1 VALTSAAEL
10 AGLAAW
16 ALVAGVPAFLVVH
29 FNLAADLRSKA
40 TRWCLTAGLV
50 SLLVLLVDWLFFGI
64 KVSRATLGAG
74 FVGLPALVAGALL
87 VAVPGRAASSPSES
101 K

>member
-1 VALTSAAEL
+1 MALTSAAEL

-50 SLLVLLVDWLFFGI
+50 SLLVLLVDWFFFGI
-64 KVSRATLGAG
+64 TVSRATLGAW
-74 FVGLPALVAGALL
+74 FVGLPALVAGTMLL
-87 VAVPGRAASSPSES
+87 LFPREAGETGRRNQ
-101 K
+101 